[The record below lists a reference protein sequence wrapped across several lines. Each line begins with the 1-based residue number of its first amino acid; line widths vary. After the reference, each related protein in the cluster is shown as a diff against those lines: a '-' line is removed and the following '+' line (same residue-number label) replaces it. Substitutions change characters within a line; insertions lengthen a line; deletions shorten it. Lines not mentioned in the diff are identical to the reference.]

1 MLKEKYEFYKRTY
14 IKYLIIIK
22 SGNLYI
28 CINEDALI
36 LHKLFNYKIIELN
49 NFIKVGFP
57 LSNIDKIVNDI
68 ELKQINYII
77 VDEEIIQKQ
86 KYKNNQYNK
95 NLLAY
100 DNYQIC
106 INRINKISEIL
117 KNNIINSNI
126 KNTLNQIEEL
136 VCKISY

>member
-14 IKYLIIIK
+14 DKYLIIIK
-22 SGNLYI
+22 SGNFYI

-68 ELKQINYII
+68 ELKQINYLI

-106 INRINKISEIL
+106 INRINKICEIL

>member
-14 IKYLIIIK
+14 DKYLIIIK
-22 SGNLYI
+22 SGNFYI

-106 INRINKISEIL
+106 INRINKICEIL

>member
-106 INRINKISEIL
+106 INRINKICEIL

>member
-14 IKYLIIIK
+14 DKYLIIIK

-117 KNNIINSNI
+117 KNNIINFNI

>member
-22 SGNLYI
+22 SGNFYI

-68 ELKQINYII
+68 ELKQINYLI

>member
-22 SGNLYI
+22 SGNFYI

>member
-1 MLKEKYEFYKRTY
+1 MLKEKFEFYKRTY

-22 SGNLYI
+22 SGNFYI

>member
-14 IKYLIIIK
+14 DKYLIIIK
-22 SGNLYI
+22 SGNFYI

>member
-22 SGNLYI
+22 SGNFYI

-68 ELKQINYII
+68 ELKQINYLI

-106 INRINKISEIL
+106 INRINKISKIL